1 LLFRSEDDKLIMVAQ
16 NKEENRMQKL
26 IEKAQ
31 DRETLETLKTHLTE
45 NLQNQFDTKWKS
57 LK

>member
-1 LLFRSEDDKLIMVAQ
+1 LHMVAQ
-16 NKEENRMQKL
+16 NKEEDRMQKL